1 MMALWL
7 APLALAGELSLS
19 GRVLA
24 VHRDRLS
31 DFYFIKMQGMTLEL
45 QSPPGEIY
53 QCLRQ
58 GLNTQ
63 ELLKFTF
70 DAKTLRISECQPQ
83 NFVSTNDLGL

>member
-1 MMALWL
+1 MMALLL

-31 DFYFIKMQGMTLEL
+31 DFYFIKIQGMSMEL
-45 QSPPGEIY
+45 KSPPGDIY

-58 GLNTQ
+58 ALNTQ
-63 ELLKFTF
+63 EVLNFSF
-70 DAKTLRISECQPQ
+70 DSSTLNITVCQRGITAA
-83 NFVSTNDLGL
+83 STK

>member
-1 MMALWL
+1 MMALLL
-7 APLALAGELSLS
+7 APLALAGELSLT
-19 GRVLA
+19 GRVIA

-31 DFYFIKMQGMTLEL
+31 DFYFIKMQGMSMAL
-45 QSPPGEIY
+45 QSPPGDVY

-70 DAKTLRISECQPQ
+70 DPKTLKISECQPQ
-83 NFVSTNDLGL
+83 SLASTTAPDL